1 MCVMFSSF
9 YLNRSNEKYKLV
21 TCCPNRSLY
30 IYVPNT
36 LSCGLSV
43 WITSLPSKTH
53 YTCSHPHMLTHLHT
67 CTSTHLHIHTSTQH
81 TSVLFQ
87 LQTLN
92 ILSACS
98 TSVAIETRVSVQ
110 HGCRVHHTDHTHQG
124 PSIFHVY
131 EHQGDL

>member
-9 YLNRSNEKYKLV
+9 YLNRSNEKYKLHV
-21 TCCPNRSLY
+21 VQTGLCTFMCQIHCHVGYPCGSPLCLQKHT
-30 IYVPNT
+30 T
-36 LSCGLSV
+36 LVHIL
-43 WITSLPSKTH
+43 
-53 YTCSHPHMLTHLHT
+53 TCSHTCTLAHPHT
-67 CTSTHLHIHTSTQH
+67 CTSTQQ

-124 PSIFHVY
+124 PSCVY